1 MDIEGSPWDGGSS
14 GVDKLNIPP
23 LPVWKGGKRKSSKSR
38 KTRKS
43 RRKARKSRR
52 R

>member
-1 MDIEGSPWDGGSS
+1 MALASSPWDGGSS
-14 GVDKLNIPP
+14 GVDKLGITTP
-23 LPVWKGGKRKSSKSR
+23 PVWKGGRRKTRKS
-38 KTRKS
+38 RKS